1 MTGVQ
6 TCALPIFYFY
16 FSWAPDNH
24 ALVAMACKENE
35 WGAREREY
43 KQPAGRPR
51 LLEMD
56 GKERLLDDQLTEAL
70 PVWSPDAAKVATGFD
85 TDVNGVHYPE
95 VRIYD
100 AATSKP
106 TQARIPLREPLLAA
120 SIILEQKIG
129 ASLTNDNT
137 VPATNQNAPA
147 EIEHSSFNPIVRLE
161 WPTVEKLYIKTA
173 YVRLFPHDVINNFQ
187 RWHLLLLS
195 PQAAILK

>member
-1 MTGVQ
+1 
-6 TCALPIFYFY
+6 
-16 FSWAPDNH
+16 
-24 ALVAMACKENE
+24 
-35 WGAREREY
+35 
-43 KQPAGRPR
+43 
-51 LLEMD
+51 MD

-137 VPATNQNAPA
+137 IPATNQNAPA
-147 EIEHSSFNPIVRLE
+147 EREHSSFNPI
-161 WPTVEKLYIKTA
+161 
-173 YVRLFPHDVINNFQ
+173 
-187 RWHLLLLS
+187 
-195 PQAAILK
+195 